1 MEKRNFN
8 FIWVNTI
15 DFNQDELLNSFINGN
30 HNPINAIKLEI
41 NFDSYELVNDANAI
55 IITEQF
61 MASMKDKFVINLEA
75 VGAIV

>member
-30 HNPINAIKLEI
+30 HNPIAAIKLERY
-41 NFDSYELVNDANAI
+41 FSSYEWVNDANAI
-55 IITEQF
+55 IITELF

-75 VGAIV
+75 VGAIT